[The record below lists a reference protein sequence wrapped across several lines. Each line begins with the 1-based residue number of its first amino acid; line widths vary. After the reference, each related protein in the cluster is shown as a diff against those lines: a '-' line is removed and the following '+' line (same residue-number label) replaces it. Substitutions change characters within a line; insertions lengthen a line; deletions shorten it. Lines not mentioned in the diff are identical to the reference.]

1 MKKAYVKPSLT
12 VEYFTL
18 SQSIATSCGWT
29 EDKFYGHPTHGDISS
44 CAWEDVTGER
54 YWTSTPTC
62 SDTYSPDLEVADG
75 CYNAPS
81 GSQQIF
87 AS

>member
-1 MKKAYVKPSLT
+1 MKKMYVKPCIT

-18 SQSIATSCGWT
+18 SQSIAQSCGWT
-29 EDKFYGHPTHGDISS
+29 SDKFYGKPTHADIYS
-44 CAWEDVTGER
+44 CAWVDASGER

-62 SDTYSPDLEVADG
+62 DGSYGEDIQVSEG

>member
-1 MKKAYVKPSLT
+1 MKKTYVKPCIT

-18 SQSIATSCGWT
+18 SQSIATSCGWNS
-29 EDKFYGHPTHGDISS
+29 DDYYGKPMHASPNS
-44 CAWEDVTGER
+44 CAWVDVTGER
-54 YWTSTPTC
+54 YWTSQPTC
-62 SDTYSPDLEVADG
+62 DDSYSTDIEVSEG

>member
-1 MKKAYVKPSLT
+1 MKKAYVKPRLT

-18 SQSIATSCGWT
+18 NQSVATSCGWT
-29 EDKFYGHPTHGDISS
+29 ADKFYGHPTHGDIYT
-44 CAWEDVTGER
+44 CAWVDVTGER
-54 YWTSTPTC
+54 YWTTESTC
-62 SDTYSPDLEVADG
+62 GGSCSPDLEVSEG